1 MTAKFAAALL
11 LVAAVGTSAATHAA
25 GDKDRGQAKAA
36 TCVACH
42 GVDGNSVNPE
52 WPSLAGQHQGYLV
65 RHLKAF
71 RDGERQNVLMSPMA
85 MGLTDEDIQ
94 DLAAYFSAQTL
105 RPTGETEP
113 SKLALGQRL
122 FRGGDAA
129 RGIAACSGC
138 HGPAG
143 VGNPGAGYASI
154 KGQHAIYSAA
164 QLRAYR
170 SGERKTDPNQM
181 MRSVAARLSDAD
193 IDALAAYIQ
202 GLR

>member
-11 LVAAVGTSAATHAA
+11 LVAIVGTSAATHAA
-25 GDKDRGQAKAA
+25 GNKEQGQAKAA

-52 WPSLAGQHQGYLV
+52 WPSLAGQHYGYLV

-71 RDGERQNVLMSPMA
+71 RSGERQNVLMSPMA
-85 MGLTDEDIQ
+85 MALTDQDIE

-122 FRGGDAA
+122 YRGGDTA
-129 RGIAACSGC
+129 RGITACSGC

-143 VGNPGAGYASI
+143 AGNPGAGYASI
-154 KGQHAIYSAA
+154 KGQHATYAAA

-181 MRSVAARLSDAD
+181 MRGVAAKLSDAD
-193 IDALAAYIQ
+193 IDALASYVQ

>member
-1 MTAKFAAALL
+1 MTAKFAAAFL
-11 LVAAVGTSAATHAA
+11 LVAAVGTSAATQAT
-25 GDKDRGQAKAA
+25 GNKEQGQAKAA

-52 WPSLAGQHQGYLV
+52 WPSVAGQHYGYLV

-71 RDGERQNVLMSPMA
+71 RSGERQNVLMSPMA
-85 MGLTDEDIQ
+85 MALTDQDIE

-122 FRGGDAA
+122 YRGGDTA
-129 RGIAACSGC
+129 RGITACSGC

-143 VGNPGAGYASI
+143 TGNPGAGYAAI
-154 KGQHAIYSAA
+154 KGQHATYAAA

-181 MRSVAARLSDAD
+181 MRSVAAKLSDAD
-193 IDALAAYIQ
+193 IDALASYVQ